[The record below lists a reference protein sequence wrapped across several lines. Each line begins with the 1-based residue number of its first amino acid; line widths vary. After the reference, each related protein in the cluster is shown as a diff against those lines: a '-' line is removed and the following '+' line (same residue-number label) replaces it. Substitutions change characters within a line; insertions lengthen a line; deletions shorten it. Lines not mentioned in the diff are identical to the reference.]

1 MECESIEHCRS
12 LDVVALR
19 WKMNE
24 VEMFKIHRVLWYA
37 REFHFEQR
45 LKRVLNWLEIENII
59 GNEML
64 SINMWKVVE
73 KIRGEKSEA
82 INIINLY
89 TYKKLY
95 THTAAAG

>member
-1 MECESIEHCRS
+1 MECESIEKHCRS

-45 LKRVLNWLEIENII
+45 LNWLEIEKYYR
-59 GNEML
+59 EWDAL
-64 SINMWKVVE
+64 D
-73 KIRGEKSEA
+73 
-82 INIINLY
+82 
-89 TYKKLY
+89 
-95 THTAAAG
+95 